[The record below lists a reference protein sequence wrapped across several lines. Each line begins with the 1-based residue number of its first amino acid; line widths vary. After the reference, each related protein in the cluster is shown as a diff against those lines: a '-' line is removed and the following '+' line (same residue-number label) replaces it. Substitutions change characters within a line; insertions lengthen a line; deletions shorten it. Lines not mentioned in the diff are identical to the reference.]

1 MRRRSWF
8 SVALLLLAGCSS
20 SSSATKKSRPRSA
33 TTRSATKGSKRS
45 KAPKGPKTMGG
56 LLVQGYIDDLK
67 NGTVDS
73 RIAAAKEL
81 GAMGSNAKSALPA
94 LQPLTTHSDAK
105 LSAAAR
111 QAISLIKK

>member
-1 MRRRSWF
+1 MRRRLWF

-67 NGTVDS
+67 NGAVDGQ
-73 RIAAAKEL
+73 IMAAKEL
-81 GAMGSNAKSALPA
+81 GAMGADAKSALPA
-94 LQPLTTHSDAK
+94 LQPLTNHSDPKLREAAK
-105 LSAAAR
+105 
-111 QAISLIKK
+111 QAIARIKK

>member
-20 SSSATKKSRPRSA
+20 SSATKKSRA
-33 TTRSATKGSKRS
+33 RSATKGSK
-45 KAPKGPKTMGG
+45 ATKGPKTMGG

-81 GAMGSNAKSALPA
+81 GAMGADAKSALPA
-94 LQPLTTHSDAK
+94 LQPLTNHTDAK
-105 LSAAAR
+105 LREAAQ
-111 QAISLIKK
+111 QAITRIKK

>member
-1 MRRRSWF
+1 MRRRTWF
-8 SVALLLLAGCSS
+8 SLALLSLAGCSS
-20 SSSATKKSRPRSA
+20 SNGGRTKK
-33 TTRSATKGSKRS
+33 TRSPSAKKG
-45 KAPKGPKTMGG
+45 PKGPKTMGN

>member
-20 SSSATKKSRPRSA
+20 SSATKKSR
-33 TTRSATKGSKRS
+33 TRSATKGSKGS
-45 KAPKGPKTMGG
+45 KGPKGPKTMGG

-81 GAMGSNAKSALPA
+81 GAMGADAKSALPA

-105 LSAAAR
+105 LREAAQ
-111 QAISLIKK
+111 QAIARIKK